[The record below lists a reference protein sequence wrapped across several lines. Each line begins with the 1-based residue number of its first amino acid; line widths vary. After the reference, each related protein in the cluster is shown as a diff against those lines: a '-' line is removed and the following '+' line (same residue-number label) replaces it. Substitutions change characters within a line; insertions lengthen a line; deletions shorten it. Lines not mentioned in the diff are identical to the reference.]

1 MRRSSLYPALRRTI
15 IDLNLPH
22 TYSRRSD
29 MTNERM
35 PEFHESNLEFPALQA
50 PSTRMRFGSPDDSD
64 IDKKFRCT
72 LESEEDDELS
82 ALAER
87 LARIRR
93 PGARPSQ
100 TLKRHDT
107 VKAIRR
113 ACLCVD

>member
-1 MRRSSLYPALRRTI
+1 
-15 IDLNLPH
+15 
-22 TYSRRSD
+22 

-35 PEFHESNLEFPALQA
+35 PEFHESNPEFPALQA

-64 IDKKFRCT
+64 IDKKFRRT

-87 LARIRR
+87 VARIRR

-100 TLKRHDT
+100 ALKRHDT
-107 VKAIRR
+107 V
-113 ACLCVD
+113 

>member
-1 MRRSSLYPALRRTI
+1 MRKSSLYPAPRRTI
-15 IDLNLPH
+15 ADLNLPNTH
-22 TYSRRSD
+22 SRRSD

-35 PEFHESNLEFPALQA
+35 PEFHESNPEFPALQA

-64 IDKKFRCT
+64 IDKKFRRT

-87 LARIRR
+87 VARIRR

-100 TLKRHDT
+100 ALKRHDT
-107 VKAIRR
+107 V
-113 ACLCVD
+113 